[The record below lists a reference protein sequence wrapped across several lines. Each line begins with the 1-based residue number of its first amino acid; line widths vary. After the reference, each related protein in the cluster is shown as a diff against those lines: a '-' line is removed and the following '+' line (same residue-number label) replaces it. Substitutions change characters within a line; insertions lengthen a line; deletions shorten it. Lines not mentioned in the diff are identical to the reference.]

1 MYFATGSFRARH
13 TKAQTTAK
21 ELLVKRRQI
30 AERLSERPDPTRSK
44 PLPIG
49 DAGQRLWGVVELR
62 EHIFSYLP
70 YEGNFRLL
78 RVCKDVGYTLRTSRA
93 LRRSLLLEIDQNNTI
108 ISPALQL
115 LYTYN
120 NRSRTYFS
128 ANLTCWL
135 VHCNHLDDGFLSAAG
150 VQTLGRV
157 EFRFESVHWR
167 KRILT
172 GTNNSVHEPIS
183 TDSSLLRTTYI
194 GTNNSVHEPIST
206 DSSLLRTT
214 YISTTPI
221 QLFVEAYYVKDDQPM
236 KATLGQP
243 DSHRLANGVITF
255 GEMIEAV
262 EIAIWR
268 EEGTRTVK
276 KEEFN
281 RYRSQQHR
289 TYNY

>member
-1 MYFATGSFRARH
+1 M
-13 TKAQTTAK
+13 AQTPAN
-21 ELLVKRRQI
+21 ELLLKRRQV
-30 AERLSERPDPTRSK
+30 AERLFEPPDPVRSK

-49 DAGQRLWGVVELR
+49 DAGERLWGVVELR

-70 YEGNFRLL
+70 YEVNFRLL
-78 RVCKDVGYTLRTSRA
+78 RVCKDVGFALRTNRA
-93 LRRSLLLEIDQNNTI
+93 LRRSLLLDIDQNNTI
-108 ISPALQL
+108 VSPALQL

-120 NRSRTYFS
+120 NRSRAYFS

-172 GTNNSVHEPIS
+172 GTNNSI
-183 TDSSLLRTTYI
+183 
-194 GTNNSVHEPIST
+194 HEPIST

-214 YISTTPI
+214 YISTKPI

-243 DSHRLANGVITF
+243 ESHRFGNGVLTF

-281 RYRSQQHR
+281 RCPKAESEYPLTAIRFIGPYHR
-289 TYNY
+289 LHTHHEGNS